1 MLTRVAGF
9 CCRVP
14 ESRLGW
20 AFHWPAALSP
30 PLNHIEPGIP
40 CELAHSMKYG
50 KTYSTLL
57 STSSWPQE
65 WRDIALDYSA
75 LKKLLNAVV
84 EELAAQG
91 LNPAVLNELLDA
103 EKEYEEHEAYLEQP
117 LDETQPSSSGRPP
130 TAVRSP
136 SHRSRAQYEF
146 TSDQDHIT
154 PQLRLWLYSQSDG
167 SLPIL
172 SPAAHL
178 HTEPTLEIT
187 EKPEDDSS
195 AASAERDVDGVKG
208 EKPTAVLM
216 SSSVGLVNTSNP
228 LYVLKSEYDRTTEG
242 TAWIEEISSDADDAA
257 QDKDGSS
264 ISSSPEFVPEPRQE
278 SSDSQDTQEVI
289 IPLTADTAF
298 HRLLANAL
306 NSLALLQS
314 RTQTQISDQILALAD
329 TISSCSG
336 PPSRSRKSDLYA
348 WREIFQLWVE
358 CQIYRGGAT
367 ERERTSGEGGIRN
380 VAEAEK
386 RLGMFASEVVKRGL
400 GDRRTLKSA
409 RSREA
414 LETFLNLNVH
424 ILDLKKFQLAN
435 AEAAR
440 KILKKHQKRT
450 ALPIATSL
458 SVLPISQSRAGDL
471 PQVLITTL
479 TETLLPILPS
489 IDDYSC
495 LICTSI
501 AFKPIRL
508 SCGHL
513 FCVRCL
519 VKMQKRGQAD
529 CPLCRTPCVLLAN
542 RDNLDVGL
550 MNFMKEW
557 FPVETKEKAKA
568 NERESAEEQ
577 LTEMGISPNGCVIM

>member
-130 TAVRSP
+130 TA
-136 SHRSRAQYEF
+136 Q
-146 TSDQDHIT
+146 
-154 PQLRLWLYSQSDG
+154 
-167 SLPIL
+167 
-172 SPAAHL
+172 
-178 HTEPTLEIT
+178 
-187 EKPEDDSS
+187 
-195 AASAERDVDGVKG
+195 RDVDGVKG

-278 SSDSQDTQEVI
+278 
-289 IPLTADTAF
+289 
-298 HRLLANAL
+298 
-306 NSLALLQS
+306 
-314 RTQTQISDQILALAD
+314 
-329 TISSCSG
+329 
-336 PPSRSRKSDLYA
+336 
-348 WREIFQLWVE
+348 
-358 CQIYRGGAT
+358 
-367 ERERTSGEGGIRN
+367 
-380 VAEAEK
+380 
-386 RLGMFASEVVKRGL
+386 
-400 GDRRTLKSA
+400 
-409 RSREA
+409 
-414 LETFLNLNVH
+414 
-424 ILDLKKFQLAN
+424 
-435 AEAAR
+435 
-440 KILKKHQKRT
+440 
-450 ALPIATSL
+450 
-458 SVLPISQSRAGDL
+458 
-471 PQVLITTL
+471 
-479 TETLLPILPS
+479 
-489 IDDYSC
+489 
-495 LICTSI
+495 
-501 AFKPIRL
+501 
-508 SCGHL
+508 
-513 FCVRCL
+513 
-519 VKMQKRGQAD
+519 
-529 CPLCRTPCVLLAN
+529 
-542 RDNLDVGL
+542 
-550 MNFMKEW
+550 
-557 FPVETKEKAKA
+557 
-568 NERESAEEQ
+568 
-577 LTEMGISPNGCVIM
+577 